1 MANFN
6 QVVMAGHLTKDPE
19 VKELAS
25 GDTVCNF
32 RIAVNSG
39 YKEKKETLFID
50 TSCWN
55 NQAINCGK
63 YLKKGRNVMISG
75 RLKQDEWQDSEGN
88 TQRRM
93 SIVAQQVQFLNGTA
107 DGSTPEAKPAAPK
120 QKVKPQAAKVE
131 QPAEDEIP
139 F

>member
-6 QVVMAGHLTKDPE
+6 QVIMMGHLTKDPE
-19 VKELAS
+19 VRELPS
-25 GDTVCNF
+25 GDSVCNF

-50 TSCWN
+50 TTCWN
-55 NQAINCGK
+55 SQAVNCGK
-63 YLKKGRNVMISG
+63 YLVKGKNVAVVG
-75 RLKQDEWQDSEGN
+75 RLKQEEWDDNEGN

-93 SIVAQQVQFLNGTA
+93 TIQASNVQFLDRKNGEPTG
-107 DGSTPEAKPAAPK
+107 DSLAAPAK
-120 QKVKPQAAKVE
+120 KVAKKE
-131 QPAEDEIP
+131 TQPTEEPADIP

>member
-19 VKELAS
+19 LKELAS

-50 TSCWN
+50 TSCWT

-93 SIVAQQVQFLNGTA
+93 SIVAQQVQFLNGAA
-107 DGSTPEAKPAAPK
+107 DGSTPEAKPAATK

>member
-6 QVVMAGHLTKDPE
+6 QVIMMGHLTKDPE
-19 VKELAS
+19 VRELPS
-25 GDTVCNF
+25 GDSVCNF

-50 TSCWN
+50 TTCWN
-55 NQAINCGK
+55 SQAVNCGK
-63 YLKKGRNVMISG
+63 YLIKGKNVAVVG
-75 RLKQDEWQDSEGN
+75 RLKQEEWDDNEGN

-93 SIVAQQVQFLNGTA
+93 TIQASNVQFLDRKGE
-107 DGSTPEAKPAAPK
+107 GSDNSDSSSSDISAKQETKA
-120 QKVKPQAAKVE
+120 VE
-131 QPAEDEIP
+131 ETVDIP

>member
-39 YKEKKETLFID
+39 YKEKKET
-50 TSCWN
+50 
-55 NQAINCGK
+55 
-63 YLKKGRNVMISG
+63 
-75 RLKQDEWQDSEGN
+75 
-88 TQRRM
+88 
-93 SIVAQQVQFLNGTA
+93 
-107 DGSTPEAKPAAPK
+107 P
-120 QKVKPQAAKVE
+120 
-131 QPAEDEIP
+131 
-139 F
+139 

>member
-1 MANFN
+1 
-6 QVVMAGHLTKDPE
+6 
-19 VKELAS
+19 
-25 GDTVCNF
+25 
-32 RIAVNSG
+32 
-39 YKEKKETLFID
+39 
-50 TSCWN
+50 
-55 NQAINCGK
+55 
-63 YLKKGRNVMISG
+63 MISG

-107 DGSTPEAKPAAPK
+107 DGSTPEAKPAATK